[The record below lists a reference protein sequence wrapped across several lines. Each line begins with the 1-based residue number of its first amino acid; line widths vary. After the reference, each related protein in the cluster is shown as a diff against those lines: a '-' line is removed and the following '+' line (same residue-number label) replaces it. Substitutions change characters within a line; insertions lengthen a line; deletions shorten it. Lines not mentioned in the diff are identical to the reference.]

1 MDPSGE
7 ITCKQWRKGRLRA
20 AVLEQRNLLRTCV
33 CESVCEGSQDSPEHY
48 QSQRSHSENGHT
60 QPAWGNDLWGMST
73 LKEQESGGEMD
84 EDRVT
89 EQG

>member
-7 ITCKQWRKGRLRA
+7 ITCKQWRKGRPRA
-20 AVLEQRNLLRTCV
+20 PALSRETCCTCV

-60 QPAWGNDLWGMST
+60 QPAWGSDLWGKST

-89 EQG
+89 QQG

>member
-1 MDPSGE
+1 MKLQVNNGE
-7 ITCKQWRKGRLRA
+7 REDQ
-20 AVLEQRNLLRTCV
+20 ELLYWSRESCCAHVRV
-33 CESVCEGSQDSPEHY
+33 CVCEGSRDSPEHY